1 MQWEGRNLL
10 SAICLPVKIH
20 LSTLLWTRSLINK
33 NHLGELLVL
42 WFLVGFSQGN
52 ALFII
57 YLFSYLFPGAAPYG
71 SLQAA
76 VSLNH
81 QTQDP
86 SHTAIL
92 VGEST
97 APSLPSDLGVA
108 MYLTLWLDPR
118 CRALL
123 PCFYILSS
131 LL

>member
-1 MQWEGRNLL
+1 MGREKSAKCHLFASPGSLL
-10 SAICLPVKIH
+10 HP
-20 LSTLLWTRSLINK
+20 TLNPKPDQQEPPRWAPCSLVSGWLWPRECT
-33 NHLGELLVL
+33 
-42 WFLVGFSQGN
+42 
-52 ALFII
+52 I
-57 YLFSYLFPGAAPYG
+57 YLFFIYLAIY
-71 SLQAA
+71 SLGQLPVGHSHS

-86 SHTAIL
+86 SHTSFL

-108 MYLTLWLDPR
+108 MYLTLWLDPG
-118 CRALL
+118 CCALL